1 MYGVPK
7 APEEVRSSWS
17 HAQKLRA
24 GVTWGFKTTGKHG
37 TECWTDQATG
47 NPSISGI
54 VSSYVVGLRHR
65 KTAQGETP
73 TSSRAVTPDI
83 LWALYQF
90 NHSPE
95 NWNEIGSNKDKWC
108 GPNTR
113 RLLQAIYLVAFT
125 CLLQIDEVL
134 HIQAHDVRQYKDNGV
149 WCVSITLSQHKN
161 NYTGDIPPYILREL
175 PDPMAHLCPVQAIAE
190 WLSVTRI
197 THGYIFRKMDRR
209 EQPILEGNIEISK
222 ELVLELFWNN
232 LADINIAP
240 YPYGNH
246 SFRRGGTQWL
256 SVDLRWPIRQI
267 CEWGSWSK
275 ECTHVTIVKYLISS
289 NDNPT
294 MQREDFFR
302 LNRQSTVRCFACSCT
317 CPCA

>member
-1 MYGVPK
+1 MGAHLDKANQQAQSHKLTVP
-7 APEEVRSSWS
+7 RFFS
-17 HAQKLRA
+17 HSA
-24 GVTWGFKTTGKHG
+24 
-37 TECWTDQATG
+37 ECWTDQATG
-47 NPSISGI
+47 NPS
-54 VSSYVVGLRHR
+54 VSNLVSAYV
-65 KTAQGETP
+65 TAQGETP
-73 TSSRAVTPDI
+73 TSSRAITPDI

-134 HIQAHDVRQYKDNGV
+134 HIQAHDLKVYKDDNGV
-149 WCVSITLSQHKN
+149 SCVSITLSRRKN
-161 NYTGDIPPYILREL
+161 NYLGDIPPYILREL

-190 WLSVTRI
+190 WLSATRI
-197 THGYIFRKMDRR
+197 THGYIFRKMDRQ
-209 EQPILEGNIEISK
+209 EQPILEGNIEI
-222 ELVLELFWNN
+222 
-232 LADINIAP
+232 
-240 YPYGNH
+240 
-246 SFRRGGTQWL
+246 L
-256 SVDLRWPIRQI
+256 SVDLRWPIHQI
-267 CEWGSWSK
+267 CEWGGWSK
-275 ECTHVTIVKYLISS
+275 ECTHLTIVKYLISS

-302 LNRQSTVRCFACSCT
+302 LNRQSTVHCFTCGRT